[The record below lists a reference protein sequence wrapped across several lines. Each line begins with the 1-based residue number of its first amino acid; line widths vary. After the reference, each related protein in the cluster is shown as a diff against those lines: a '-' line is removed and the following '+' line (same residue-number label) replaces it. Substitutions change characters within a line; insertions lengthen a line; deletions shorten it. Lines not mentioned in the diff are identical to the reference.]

1 MVFSLVKSV
10 AIYLDAISQAPPIV
24 PCLQNAPEPEWRFWV
39 GAIAQW
45 IGPVI
50 SGAAGVYVAWK
61 VFRWQGR
68 KDHQQW
74 VLESKKKEWQELVS
88 LAAEIEKHMPSVG
101 IGTELIEAVKG
112 SSLDQHLRNMT
123 QAILKCIF
131 IASAADRQRI
141 YDQLVQVQVAKDQA
155 HTSIV
160 GYEQSPSLA
169 AQQGHPRPLEIASG
183 FRSRFAAVWND
194 VQAMATKDLGIE

>member
-1 MVFSLVKSV
+1 MTHSLVEAL
-10 AIYLDAISQAPPIV
+10 AIYLDTIPQVPAIV
-24 PCLQNAPEPEWRFWV
+24 PCLQNTPEPEWRFWV
-39 GAIAQW
+39 GAIAPW
-45 IGPVI
+45 VGPI
-50 SGAAGVYVAWK
+50 LSGFVSIYVAWK

-74 VLESKKKEWQELVS
+74 VLENKKREWQELIS

-101 IGTELIEAVKG
+101 IGNESIAAVKG

-123 QAILKCIF
+123 EATLRCIF

-155 HTSIV
+155 HTNMV
-160 GYEQSPSLA
+160 AYEQSPSLA
-169 AQQGHPRPLEIASG
+169 TQQGRPRPLEIALE
-183 FRSRFAAVWND
+183 FRSKFAGVWND
-194 VQAMATKDLGIE
+194 VHAMATKDLGID